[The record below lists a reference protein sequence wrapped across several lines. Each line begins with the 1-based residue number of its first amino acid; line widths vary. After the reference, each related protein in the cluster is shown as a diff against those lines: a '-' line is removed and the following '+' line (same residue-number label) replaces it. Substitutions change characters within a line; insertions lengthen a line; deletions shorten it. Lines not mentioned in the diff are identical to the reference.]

1 MTSQLA
7 VLAFTAIF
15 LVFGHANAHDGK
27 KHNTPKPAANLA
39 LKNTPLPFDVGGP
52 FTLTDHMGQPRTDQD
67 FRGKF
72 MLVFFG
78 YANCQSICPVG
89 LRRMTAAVDTLGRL
103 GEKIQPLLISV
114 DSEHDSPENMRGEV
128 TKIHPRLVGLSGTAA
143 QLQAAAKAYQVES
156 KVVSQTADGKPVFA
170 HGSYI
175 YLMGPDG
182 KLATIIPPVL
192 GDEQMAGIIRRY
204 VH

>member
-1 MTSQLA
+1 MTSRLA
-7 VLAFTAIF
+7 ALAFTAMF
-15 LVFGHANAHDGK
+15 LMFGHANAHDGK
-27 KHNTPKPAANLA
+27 KHNTPKPSA
-39 LKNTPLPFDVGGP
+39 LPIKNTPLPFDVGGP
-52 FTLTDHMGQPRTDQD
+52 FALTDHMGKQRTDQD

-89 LRRMTAAVDTLGRL
+89 LRRMTAAVDTLGPL

-114 DSEHDSPENMRGEV
+114 DAEHDSPENMRGEV
-128 TKIHPRLVGLSGTAA
+128 TKIHPRLVGLSGTTE
-143 QLQAAAKAYQVES
+143 QLKAAAKAYQVES
-156 KVVSQTADGKPVFA
+156 KVVSQTADGKPIFA

-204 VH
+204 VN